1 MDRATLPSI
10 PWIRT
15 LDNEVIGDILYYFS
29 TYHGHEMLSLV
40 IHKLNSAYTN
50 FLSEHPDFN
59 GPISLIAH
67 SLGGLVC
74 YEILYYMR
82 LLEEARTRHTD
93 FSELVNP
100 RERERY
106 RDLPEL
112 LFTPNRLFSMGTPL
126 GGTLVF
132 RNLSFSDYLIP
143 ASVGYHNIFHPYDP
157 FGYRTEPLV
166 DDYYEDTPAVPITTD
181 VISGSY
187 ANSVSRFGNRRMTLG
202 GSMADL
208 GKTFVDAMT
217 TAPATFSST
226 VIRAAKT
233 SVSMPINAIMNTGL
247 PAHSSPVGPP
257 HHSTTQSSTTA
268 TSSPVS
274 GTDEDDIMLSHIM
287 RIFKVSRA
295 PTREQ
300 QIAEAQGL
308 PLSSRM
314 VAGHRDGTRA
324 STTAPNEYVQ
334 TSRPIYSAH
343 AHSGAAGSELGVDVD
358 LKGSDTMNEGRM
370 LRRYN
375 TMPPVLPLIDY
386 VPITPAAEA
395 SNEEEEPPAS
405 EEEELPSTNT
415 KLAHR
420 LPYTERMDYIIPFSK
435 SHLQNET

>member
-181 VISGSY
+181 VMPGSY
-187 ANSVSRFGNRRMTLG
+187 ANSVSRFGNRRMMLG

-233 SVSMPINAIMNTGL
+233 SVSMPINAIMNTGRRNSL
-247 PAHSSPVGPP
+247 HGE
-257 HHSTTQSSTTA
+257 QSQHRRKF
-268 TSSPVS
+268 PVS

-314 VAGHRDGTRA
+314 VAGHRDA
-324 STTAPNEYVQ
+324 
-334 TSRPIYSAH
+334 
-343 AHSGAAGSELGVDVD
+343 ELLVR
-358 LKGSDTMNEGRM
+358 SWE
-370 LRRYN
+370 
-375 TMPPVLPLIDY
+375 
-386 VPITPAAEA
+386 
-395 SNEEEEPPAS
+395 
-405 EEEELPSTNT
+405 
-415 KLAHR
+415 
-420 LPYTERMDYIIPFSK
+420 
-435 SHLQNET
+435 

>member
-40 IHKLNSAYTN
+40 INKLNSAYTN
-50 FLSEHPDFN
+50 FISEHPEFN

-74 YEILYYMR
+74 YEILYYKR
-82 LLEEARTRHTD
+82 LLEEARTRNID
-93 FSELVNP
+93 VGELVNP

-112 LFTPNRLFSMGTPL
+112 LFTPNRLFSMGSPL

-181 VISGSY
+181 MVSGSA

-202 GSMADL
+202 GSMVDL

-226 VIRAAKT
+226 VMRAAKT
-233 SVSMPINAIMNTGL
+233 SVSLPINAIMNTGRRDSL
-247 PAHSSPVGPP
+247 QNEQTLHRRKLSLFG
-257 HHSTTQSSTTA
+257 SSTTVF
-268 TSSPVS
+268 SPLS
-274 GTDEDDIMLSHIM
+274 GADEDDLMLSHIM
-287 RIFKVSRA
+287 RIFKLDSVSV
-295 PTREQ
+295 RE
-300 QIAEAQGL
+300 
-308 PLSSRM
+308 R
-314 VAGHRDGTRA
+314 
-324 STTAPNEYVQ
+324 
-334 TSRPIYSAH
+334 
-343 AHSGAAGSELGVDVD
+343 
-358 LKGSDTMNEGRM
+358 
-370 LRRYN
+370 
-375 TMPPVLPLIDY
+375 VLPRPMGMLNQVGQYTRPMHIAGLLAQRVGRQLI
-386 VPITPAAEA
+386 
-395 SNEEEEPPAS
+395 
-405 EEEELPSTNT
+405 
-415 KLAHR
+415 
-420 LPYTERMDYIIPFSK
+420 
-435 SHLQNET
+435 